1 MSTAR
6 PTETVPTETVENE
19 MADMNDGVIEAF
31 RANAG
36 VLGDD
41 VMGGHFTGKR
51 LVLLHHVGRV
61 SGTERVTPLVAAT
74 DGDAYLVVGS
84 LGGAPEDPKWVA
96 NIEDGPGETTI
107 EVGDKTLRARTT
119 VVRPG
124 QPDWERLYGI
134 WAEYWPDSKE
144 YEKNTDRKFPVI
156 RLEPKA

>member
-1 MSTAR
+1 
-6 PTETVPTETVENE
+6 
-19 MADMNDGVIEAF
+19 MADMNSEVIDAF

-41 VMGGHFTGKR
+41 IAGGHFTGKR

-84 LGGAPEDPKWVA
+84 LGGAPKDPAWVA

-107 EVGDKTLRARTT
+107 EVGDTTLRVATT

-134 WAEYWPDSKE
+134 WAEYWPDAKE
-144 YEKNTDRKFPVI
+144 YEKKTDRPFPVI
-156 RLEPKA
+156 RLEPQA

>member
-1 MSTAR
+1 
-6 PTETVPTETVENE
+6 
-19 MADMNDGVIEAF
+19 MADMNSGVIEAF

-36 VLGDD
+36 VVGDD

-51 LVLLHHVGRV
+51 LVLLHHTGRV
-61 SGTERVTPLVAAT
+61 SGKEYVTPLVAAT
-74 DGDAYLVVGS
+74 DGDAYVITGS
-84 LGGAPEDPKWVA
+84 LGGAPKDPAWVA
-96 NIEDGPGETTI
+96 NVEDGPGEATI
-107 EVGDKTLRARTT
+107 EVEDKTIRVRTT

-134 WAEYWPDSKE
+134 WAEYWPDAKE

>member
-1 MSTAR
+1 
-6 PTETVPTETVENE
+6 
-19 MADMNDGVIEAF
+19 MADMNETVIEAY

-51 LVLLHHVGRV
+51 LVLLHHVGRA
-61 SGTERVTPLVAAT
+61 SGKEYVTPLVAAA
-74 DGDAYLVVGS
+74 DGDAYIICGS
-84 LGGAPEDPKWVA
+84 LGGAPKDPAWVA
-96 NIEDGPGETTI
+96 NVEEGPGEVTI
-107 EVGDKTLRARTT
+107 ELGDKTLRASTT

-124 QPDWERLYGI
+124 QPDWERLYEI
-134 WAEYWPDSKE
+134 WAEYWPDAKE